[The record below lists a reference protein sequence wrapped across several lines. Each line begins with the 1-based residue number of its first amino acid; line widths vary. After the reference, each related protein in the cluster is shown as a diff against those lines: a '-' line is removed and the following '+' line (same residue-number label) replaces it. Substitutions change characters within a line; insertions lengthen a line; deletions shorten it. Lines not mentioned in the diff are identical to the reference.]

1 MDQMAGHRAPAG
13 REMSRG
19 QVGKDEVEEERE
31 GRREAGPPEAVG
43 PVRRGGTPEKN

>member
-1 MDQMAGHRAPAG
+1 MRKLGEGED
-13 REMSRG
+13 
-19 QVGKDEVEEERE
+19 KDEVEEERE